1 MNLGRPFRIAAMAAL
16 LAACVF
22 AQSFTASIRG
32 TITDDS
38 GASVAAAKIVVT
50 SQERGTL
57 FRAEADSLGR
67 YVVSALTPG
76 NYLLVVEAAGFKKF
90 SSGKFTVAVQ
100 QQMTIDAKL
109 QVGDV
114 NTTVEVSGAASLV
127 NTTIANLGQVIDN
140 ETMLK
145 LPNLARNSMSLSYL
159 TPGVVGSG
167 GRRGDNN
174 TNFVANGSRNST
186 SDVLVDGVTVTTVEQ
201 NSGISDLKFSP
212 SIDVVQEFK
221 MQTNFF
227 SAEFGQTGGAVVNMV
242 TRSGTNG
249 FHGTGYYFLRD
260 AALNANDWFANRAG
274 RAIPAFHRDQYG
286 GVLGGPVIKNK
297 TFFFGAY
304 EYTRQE
310 SPTSAVISVPTT
322 LQRAGD
328 FSQTFNASGQL
339 MQLYNPFATST
350 AANGTITRQPIP
362 GNVIPASTM
371 DSVAVK
377 ALSFLPTPNQT
388 GAAFTN
394 TANWF
399 GQGINASTGHQ
410 STIKMDH
417 NFNAANRFSGRWSN
431 SRGNGQNPNLF
442 GDKNPSYYT
451 GGSNGTNTQ
460 SVVGDFT
467 HVANPTTLFT
477 FRYGWTYSDFFRNP
491 FFDSFDPTSLGFAAN
506 IKSNATN
513 LVFPR
518 FRPEGFQE
526 FGTEGYWLMDREEG
540 VHHWA
545 GSMTK
550 IIGGHNIKAGGE
562 RRFNQLDYLQPGF
575 PSGGYSFGRG
585 VTCVDRFTC
594 PGNQGNGLATMLLG
608 WTSSSNYHIE
618 PKAFSRSAYWGFYF
632 QDDWKVS
639 RKLTVNLGVRYD
651 FDVPRWEV
659 QDRYSYW
666 DLNAQSS
673 VKAPGYDT
681 RGVLKFVDKDNR
693 SPFKAD
699 MNNWQPRVGLA
710 YAANSKTAIRAGYG
724 LFYTL
729 SRATVFGRP
738 GTGFT
743 IDSPAIWTLDSNAT
757 LSARLNNPFPNG
769 VLLPPGRSQGD
780 NTFLGFGTGTIVREN
795 NRNPEY
801 HSWNLSIQRELPMRS
816 VLEVNYTGSRGT
828 HLFMPITTLSPLHP
842 NDYGRGRTALNGL
855 VTNPFFGQINDS
867 RSVYAQPTVQL
878 QRLLR
883 PMPQFA
889 GTSVG
894 TAEPARGD
902 SNYHALQVKWEKR
915 YSSGLTFLGHY
926 TWSKMID
933 NVSHSSGN
941 VSWLGGSTNIQN
953 IWDLRGERA
962 LSAHDIASRAVLT
975 GAYELPFGRGRKF
988 GTNMNKVVN
997 WFAGGWDV
1005 SGMALFQSGMPL
1017 HVTQN
1022 GGNIWDGTQ
1031 RPNLIGDPSTTGSV
1045 QNRINTYFNPAAFS
1059 QPAVD
1064 VPGSAPRSLGYRGPG
1079 ISTLDA
1085 ALLKSIVVHEGHR
1098 LELRM
1103 EATNFTNTPMFG
1115 DPATAFGAVNFG
1127 QITGLRSGVGP
1138 RNMQFGL
1145 KYYF

>member
-1 MNLGRPFRIAAMAAL
+1 MSLSRTIRLAGLGAL
-16 LAACVF
+16 LAASAF
-22 AQSFTASIRG
+22 AQSFTASVRGTVTDETGASVGAAKILVTDRDRG
-32 TITDDS
+32 TIFRSETDT
-38 GASVAAAKIVVT
+38 A
-50 SQERGTL
+50 
-57 FRAEADSLGR
+57 GR
-67 YVVSALTPG
+67 YVVTALPPG
-76 NYLLVVEAAGFKKF
+76 NYVLVAEAAGFKKF
-90 SSGKFTVAVQ
+90 SSGKFNVAVQ
-100 QQMTIDAKL
+100 QQITVDAKL

-114 NTTVEVSGAASLV
+114 NTTVEVSGSAALV
-127 NTTIANLGQVIDN
+127 NTTISNLGQVIDN
-140 ETMLK
+140 ETILK

-201 NSGISDLKFSP
+201 NSGISDLKFTP

-227 SAEFGQTGGAVVNMV
+227 SSEFGQTGGAVVNMV
-242 TRSGTNG
+242 TRSGTNA
-249 FHGTGYYFLRD
+249 FHGTGYYFMRD

-274 RAIPAFHRDQYG
+274 RAIPAFHRDQLG

-304 EYTRQE
+304 EYTKQE
-310 SPTSAVISVPTT
+310 SPTSQNISIPTV
-322 LQRAGD
+322 LQRNGD
-328 FSQTFNASGQL
+328 FSQTFNAAGQL
-339 MQLYNPFATST
+339 MQLYNPFATTT
-350 AANGTITRQPIP
+350 AANGTITRQPIA
-362 GNVIPASTM
+362 GNIIPASQM
-371 DSVAVK
+371 DPVALK
-377 ALSFLPTPNQT
+377 SLSYLPTPNQA

-399 GQGINASTGHQ
+399 GQGINPSTGHQ

-417 NFNAANRFSGRWSN
+417 NFNPSNRFSGRWSN
-431 SRGNGQNPNLF
+431 ARSRGTNPNLF
-442 GDKNPSYYT
+442 GDNNPAYFT
-451 GGSNGTNTQ
+451 GGPNATNTQ

-477 FRYGWTYSDFFRNP
+477 FRYGWTYSDFARNP
-491 FFDSFDPTSLGFAAN
+491 LFDSFDPTSLGFAAN

-518 FRPEGFQE
+518 MRPEGFQE
-526 FGTEGYWLMDREEG
+526 YGTEGYWIMDREEG

-575 PSGGYSFGRG
+575 PSGGYSFARG
-585 VTCVDRFTC
+585 ATCLDRFTC
-594 PGNQGNGLATMLLG
+594 PANQGNGLATMLLG
-608 WTSSSNYHIE
+608 WTTGSNYHIE

-632 QDDWKVS
+632 QDDWKIT

-659 QDRYSYW
+659 QNRYSYW
-666 DLNAQSS
+666 DLNQQSS

-681 RGVLKFVDKDNR
+681 RGVIKFVDKDNR
-693 SPFKAD
+693 SPFNAD
-699 MNNWQPRVGLA
+699 MNNWQPRVGFA
-710 YAANSKTAIRAGYG
+710 YGANAKTSIRAGYG

-757 LSARLNNPFPNG
+757 LNTKLANPFPNG

-780 NTFLGFGTGTIVREN
+780 NTFLGLGASTIVRDN

-801 HSWNLSIQRELPMRS
+801 HSWNFSVQRELPMRS
-816 VLEVNYTGSRGT
+816 VLELNYTGSRGT
-828 HLFMPITTLSPLHP
+828 HLFMPITTLSPLNP
-842 NDYGRGRTALNGL
+842 NEWSRGRTALNGL

-878 QRLLR
+878 NRLLR

-889 GTSVG
+889 GTGVG

-902 SNYHALQVKWEKR
+902 SSYHALQVKWEKR
-915 YSSGLTFLGHY
+915 YSAGLTFLGHY

-933 NVSHSSGN
+933 NVSHTSGN

-962 LSAHDIASRAVLT
+962 LSAHDIAHRVVMT
-975 GAYELPFGRGRKF
+975 GAYELPFGKGRKF
-988 GTNMNKVVN
+988 AAGMPRVLN
-997 WFAGGWDV
+997 WIAGNWDI

-1017 HVTQN
+1017 HV
-1022 GGNIWDGTQ
+1022 
-1031 RPNLIGDPSTTGSV
+1031 
-1045 QNRINTYFNPAAFS
+1045 
-1059 QPAVD
+1059 
-1064 VPGSAPRSLGYRGPG
+1064 
-1079 ISTLDA
+1079 
-1085 ALLKSIVVHEGHR
+1085 
-1098 LELRM
+1098 
-1103 EATNFTNTPMFG
+1103 
-1115 DPATAFGAVNFG
+1115 
-1127 QITGLRSGVGP
+1127 
-1138 RNMQFGL
+1138 
-1145 KYYF
+1145 

>member
-1 MNLGRPFRIAAMAAL
+1 LLGLAALIAAVAL
-16 LAACVF
+16 
-22 AQSFTASIRG
+22 AQSFTASVRGTVSDESGAAVPAAKVLVTDADRG
-32 TITDDS
+32 TIF
-38 GASVAAAKIVVT
+38 
-50 SQERGTL
+50 RG
-57 FRAEADSLGR
+57 EADGAGR
-67 YVVSALTPG
+67 YTVTALPPG
-76 NYLLVVEAAGFKKF
+76 NYVLTVEASGFKKF
-90 SSGKFTVAVQ
+90 SSGKFAVAVQ
-100 QQMTIDAKL
+100 QQATVDARL

-114 NTTVEVSGAASLV
+114 NTTIEVEGAASLL
-127 NTTIANLGQVIDN
+127 NTTISNLGQVIDN
-140 ETMLK
+140 QTILK
-145 LPNLARNSMSLSYL
+145 LPNLARNSVSLVYL

-167 GRRGDNN
+167 GRRGDNS

-201 NSGISDLKFSP
+201 NSGVTDLKFSP

-221 MQTNFF
+221 IQTNFF

-242 TRSGTNG
+242 TRSGTNDL
-249 FHGTGYYFLRD
+249 HGTGYYFLRD
-260 AALNANDWFANRAG
+260 AALNANDWFSNRAG
-274 RAIPAFHRDQYG
+274 RAIPAFHRDQLG

-304 EYTRQE
+304 EYTSQE
-310 SPTSAVISVPTT
+310 SPTAATISVPTT

-328 FSQTFNASGQL
+328 FSQTFNAQGQL
-339 MQLYNPFATST
+339 MQLYDPFATVT
-350 AANGTITRQPIP
+350 AANGNITRQPIA
-362 GNVIPASTM
+362 GNRIPASQF
-371 DSVAVK
+371 DPVAVK
-377 ALSFLPTPNQT
+377 ALSFLPTPNQA

-399 GQGINASTGHQ
+399 GQGINTSKSHQ
-410 STIKMDH
+410 STIKGDH
-417 NFNAANRFSGRWSN
+417 NFNASNRFSARWSN
-431 SRGNGQNPNLF
+431 GRNTGANPNLF
-442 GDKNPSYYT
+442 GDGNPAYYT
-451 GGSNGTNTQ
+451 GGVNGTNTQ

-467 HVANPTTLFT
+467 HVASPTTLFT
-477 FRYGWTYSDFFRNP
+477 FRYGWTYSDFYRNP
-491 FFDSFDPTSLGFAAN
+491 FFDSFDPTSLGFASN

-526 FGTEGYWLMDREEG
+526 WGTEGYWIMDREEG
-540 VHHWA
+540 VHHWS

-550 IIGGHNIKAGGE
+550 ILGGHNIKAGGE

-575 PSGGYSFGRG
+575 PSGGFSFGRG
-585 VTCVDRFTC
+585 VTCLDRFTC
-594 PGNQGNGLATMLLG
+594 PGNQGNGLASMLLG
-608 WTSSSNYHIE
+608 WTTGSNYHIE
-618 PKAFSRSAYWGFYF
+618 PKAFSRSAYWGFF
-632 QDDWKVS
+632 VQDDWKLS
-639 RKLTVNLGVRYD
+639 RKLTINLGLRYD
-651 FDVPRWEV
+651 FDVPRWET
-659 QDRYSYW
+659 QNRYSYW
-666 DLNAQSS
+666 DLNQQSRIR
-673 VKAPGYDT
+673 ANGYDT
-681 RGVLKFVDKDNR
+681 RGVIKFVDDENR
-693 SPFKAD
+693 SPFDAD
-699 MNNWQPRVGLA
+699 MNNWQPRVGFA
-710 YAANSKTAIRAGYG
+710 YAADQKTSIRGGYG

-743 IDSPAIWTLDSNAT
+743 IDSPAVWTLDSNAT
-757 LSARLNNPFPNG
+757 LSARLANPFPNG

-780 NTFLGFGTGTIVREN
+780 DTLLGFGAGTIVRDY

-801 HSWNLSIQRELPMRS
+801 HSWNLSIQRELPLKS
-816 VLEVNYTGSRGT
+816 VLELNYTGSRGT

-842 NDYGRGRTALNGL
+842 NYWSLGRTALNGL
-855 VTNPFFGQINDS
+855 VANPFFGQITDT
-867 RSVYAQPTVQL
+867 RSIYSQPTVQL
-878 QRLLR
+878 NRLLR
-883 PMPQFA
+883 PMPHFNGA
-889 GTSVG
+889 SVG

-915 YSSGLTFLGHY
+915 YSAGLTFLGHY

-962 LSAHDIASRAVLT
+962 LSAHDIAHRMVLT
-975 GAYELPFGRGRKF
+975 GAYELPLGRGRRF
-988 GTNMNKVVN
+988 GSNMNRVLN
-997 WFAGGWDV
+997 WIVGGWDL

-1031 RPNLIGDPSTTGSV
+1031 RPNLIGDPSTSGRI
-1045 QNRINTYFNPAAFS
+1045 QDRINTYFNNAAFS

-1064 VPGSAPRSLGYRGPG
+1064 VPGTSPRSLGYRGPG

-1085 ALLKSIVVHEGHR
+1085 ALLKSVTIREGHR
-1098 LELRM
+1098 LEMRM

-1115 DPATAFGAVNFG
+1115 DPATGFGATNFG
-1127 QITGLRSGVGP
+1127 QITGLRNGVGP

>member
-1 MNLGRPFRIAAMAAL
+1 MSLRRQAQIASLALL
-16 LAACVF
+16 LAASAF
-22 AQSFTASIRG
+22 AQSFTASVRG
-32 TITDDS
+32 TITDES
-38 GASVAAAKIVVT
+38 GALVGAAKILVT
-50 SQERGTL
+50 DADRGTS
-57 FRAEADSLGR
+57 FRSEADSAGR
-67 YVVSALTPG
+67 FVVTALPPG
-76 NYLLVVEAAGFKKF
+76 NYILVAEAPGFKKF
-90 SSGKFTVAVQ
+90 SSGKFNVAVQ
-100 QQMTIDAKL
+100 QQITIDAKL

-114 NTTVEVSGAASLV
+114 NTTVEVTGAAALV
-127 NTTIANLGQVIDN
+127 NTTISNLGQVIDN
-140 ETMLK
+140 ETILK
-145 LPNLARNSMSLSYL
+145 LPNIGRNSMSLSYL

-212 SIDVVQEFK
+212 SVDVVQEFK

-227 SAEFGQTGGAVVNMV
+227 SSEFGQTGGAVVNMV
-242 TRSGTNG
+242 TRSGTNS

-260 AALNANDWFANRAG
+260 ASLNANDWFANRAG
-274 RAIPAFHRDQYG
+274 RALPAFRRDQYG
-286 GVLGGPVIKNK
+286 GVIGGPVIKNK

-304 EYTRQE
+304 EYTKQE
-310 SPTSAVISVPTT
+310 NPSSANISIPTV
-322 LQRAGD
+322 LQRNGD

-350 AANGTITRQPIP
+350 SANGTITRQPIP
-362 GNVIPASTM
+362 GNLIPASQM
-371 DSVAVK
+371 DPVSVK
-377 ALSFLPTPNQT
+377 ALSFLPTPNQA

-399 GQGINASTGHQ
+399 GQGINSSTNHQ

-417 NFNAANRFSGRWSN
+417 NFNGANRFSGRWSN
-431 SRGNGQNPNLF
+431 ARSGGTNPNLF
-442 GDKNPSYYT
+442 GDNNPAYYT
-451 GGSNGTNTQ
+451 GGVNGTNTQ

-467 HVANPTTLFT
+467 HVASPTTLFT

-491 FFDSFDPTSLGFAAN
+491 FFDSFDPTTLGFASN

-526 FGTEGYWLMDREEG
+526 FGTEGYWIMDREEG

-575 PSGGYSFGRG
+575 PSGGFTFGRG
-585 VTCVDRFTC
+585 VTCLDRFSC
-594 PGNQGNGLATMLLG
+594 PGNQGNGLASMLLG
-608 WTSSSNYHIE
+608 WTTGSNYHIE

-639 RKLTVNLGVRYD
+639 RKLTINLGVRYD

-659 QDRYSYW
+659 QNRYSYW
-666 DLNAQSS
+666 DLDAQSS
-673 VKAPGYDT
+673 IKATGYDT
-681 RGVLKFVDKDNR
+681 RGVIKFVDDKNR
-693 SPFKAD
+693 SPFDAD
-699 MNNWQPRVGLA
+699 MNNWQPRLGFA
-710 YAANSKTAIRAGYG
+710 YGANEKTSIRAGYG

-743 IDSPAIWTLDSNAT
+743 IDSPAIWSLDSNAT
-757 LSARLNNPFPNG
+757 LNTKLNNPFPNG

-780 NTFLGFGTGTIVREN
+780 DTLLGFGTGTIVRDN

-801 HSWNLSIQRELPMRS
+801 HSWNFSIQRELPLRS
-816 VLEVNYTGSRGT
+816 VLEMNYTGSRGT
-828 HLFMPITTLSPLHP
+828 HLFMPITTLSPLDP
-842 NDYGRGRTALNGL
+842 SYWGQGRNALNGL
-855 VTNPFFGQINDS
+855 VTNPFFGQIPDT
-867 RSVYAQPTVQL
+867 RSVYSRPTVEL
-878 QRLLR
+878 NRLLR

-894 TAEPARGD
+894 QAEPARGD
-902 SNYHALQVKWEKR
+902 SSYHALQMKWEKR
-915 YSSGLTFLGHY
+915 YSAGLTFLGHY

-933 NVSHSSGN
+933 NVSHTSGN
-941 VSWLGGSTNIQN
+941 VAWLGGSTAIQN
-953 IWDLRGERA
+953 IWDLRGERS
-962 LSAHDIASRAVLT
+962 LSAHDIAHRAVLT
-975 GAYELPFGRGRKF
+975 GSYELPFGKGRKF
-988 GTNMNKVVN
+988 AGTMPKVLN
-997 WFAGGWDV
+997 WIAGNWDI

-1031 RPNLIGDPSTTGSV
+1031 RPNLIGDPSTTGAV
-1045 QNRINTYFNPAAFS
+1045 QDRLNGYFNRAAFS
-1059 QPAVD
+1059 QPATD
-1064 VPGSAPRSLGYRGPG
+1064 VPGSSPRTLGYRGPG

-1085 ALLKSIVVHEGHR
+1085 ALLKSIIVREGHR
-1098 LELRM
+1098 LEMRM

-1115 DPATAFGAVNFG
+1115 DPATGFGATNFG
-1127 QITGLRSGVGP
+1127 QITGTRVGP